1 MIVSSL
7 LVILSGSAALWLWQR
22 RLDLQPDITPVT
34 PASIYEFQL
43 TSTQSRWQRYQA
55 VAQGRWIQ
63 TFGVLTYA
71 VWQRYLSNNT
81 KTNST
86 SSSTAKPIISGWY
99 ECQNLSL
106 SACWDKVLRGE
117 RAMVKM
123 TFPEGWTVQQIRRHL
138 AQHTQLTHTTDSW
151 NTPELR
157 QYLRLNTTYV
167 EGWLAPDTYIVDK
180 YSDDRDVLRL
190 MSSIQTKRLQQLWA
204 QRAANLPLRTPEEAL
219 IVASLVEKETG
230 QARDRAMIAGVFINR
245 LQLGMP
251 MQSDPTVIYGI
262 GDRFNGNLTRQDL
275 RTDTPW
281 NTYTRKTL
289 PITPIANP
297 GKAALQAVLHP
308 ATTDALYFVAR
319 GDGSSE
325 FSATLEAHNRAVQR
339 YQRGNR

>member
-1 MIVSSL
+1 
-7 LVILSGSAALWLWQR
+7 
-22 RLDLQPDITPVT
+22 
-34 PASIYEFQL
+34 
-43 TSTQSRWQRYQA
+43 
-55 VAQGRWIQ
+55 
-63 TFGVLTYA
+63 
-71 VWQRYLSNNT
+71 
-81 KTNST
+81 
-86 SSSTAKPIISGWY
+86 
-99 ECQNLSL
+99 
-106 SACWDKVLRGE
+106 
-117 RAMVKM
+117 
-123 TFPEGWTVQQIRRHL
+123 
-138 AQHTQLTHTTDSW
+138 
-151 NTPELR
+151 
-157 QYLRLNTTYV
+157 
-167 EGWLAPDTYIVDK
+167 
-180 YSDDRDVLRL
+180 

-281 NTYTRKTL
+281 NTYPRKTL

-339 YQRGNR
+339 YQRGQ